1 MNGTPTPEYL
11 NGLIAEGRRTNFFWH
26 PFCRIN
32 AAFHLATERRIYA
45 AAKNC
50 VVRPQVDPNHR
61 WPGRNGSTKL
71 WIDAGLAPWT
81 MSHHSMHTTCLAV
94 LLSLAVTASAAELP

>member
-1 MNGTPTPEYL
+1 MDAPVY
-11 NGLIAEGRRTNFFWH
+11 GRRTNFFWY

-50 VVRPQVDPNHR
+50 VVHPNNNHATL
-61 WPGRNGSTKL
+61 PDSGS
-71 WIDAGLAPWT
+71 
-81 MSHHSMHTTCLAV
+81 V
-94 LLSLAVTASAAELP
+94 ELSLTVRNTGQADSSVAIIGLPCSTD